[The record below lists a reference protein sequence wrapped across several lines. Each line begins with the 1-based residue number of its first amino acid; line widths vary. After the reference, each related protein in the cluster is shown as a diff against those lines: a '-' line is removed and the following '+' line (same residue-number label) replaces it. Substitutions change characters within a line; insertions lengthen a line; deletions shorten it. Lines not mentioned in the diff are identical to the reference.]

1 MSMAMAGITNKADL
15 NSDADKLRSAL
26 HEVFTKIDE
35 EYGRKSALDFLLCS
49 DGLRRR
55 CVPNC
60 RRPARSHAG
69 LLPVCACS
77 KGGTHDKD
85 ELGHVF
91 EAINNPLSKQEL
103 EDVMN
108 DIDESG
114 DGDVRLARA
123 PRAAPAGWTN

>member
-1 MSMAMAGITNKADL
+1 
-15 NSDADKLRSAL
+15 
-26 HEVFTKIDE
+26 
-35 EYGRKSALDFLLCS
+35 
-49 DGLRRR
+49 
-55 CVPNC
+55 
-60 RRPARSHAG
+60 

-77 KGGTHDKD
+77 KGGTLDKD